1 MRAAAL
7 ILLALAGCQT
17 CPAPKIVHVP
27 VTTIVGVPEAL
38 TVPCDEVPVM
48 GQTVEE
54 SVRLA
59 NARLASLKEC
69 NKRMGEIRS
78 LGR

>member
-1 MRAAAL
+1 M
-7 ILLALAGCQT
+7 ILLALAGCQA

-38 TVPCDEVPVM
+38 TAPCDEVPVM

-54 SVRLA
+54 AVRLA

-69 NKRMGEIRS
+69 NGRMAEIRK
-78 LGR
+78 LGK